1 MEKPDTSKEK
11 ILQASWDEFVD
22 MGYSGARMQRIA
34 DKAGV
39 NKAMIY
45 YYFSSK
51 DSLFENL
58 LKTTFEKFFSVIFA
72 DNRYEDMSFEQLVR
86 EFVDRHIEFLQKN
99 PQIPKV
105 LIRELHSK
113 NPITTKVIRKLF
125 VKLISGIIEQVK
137 IIFNAAIEKGE
148 IRPVDPMQT
157 MWNIAGMNLFFF
169 FLKPVLELLI
179 REMDLE
185 EEQVL
190 QERKQAIVDMI
201 LYGLVPR
208 ETVKEN
214 L

>member
-1 MEKPDTSKEK
+1 MDKPDTSKEK

-34 DKAGV
+34 DNAGV

-51 DSLFENL
+51 DALFESL

-72 DNRYEDMSFEQLVR
+72 DNRYEDMSFEQLIR
-86 EFVDRHIEFLQKN
+86 EFVDRHIDFLQKN
-99 PQIPKV
+99 PQVPKV

-125 VKLISGIIEQVK
+125 VRLISGILGQVK
-137 IIFNAAIEKGE
+137 TIFNSAMEKGE

-169 FLKPVLELLI
+169 FLKPVLEMLLQ
-179 REMDLE
+179 ELNLE

-190 QERKQAIVDMI
+190 QERKEAIVDLI

-208 ETVKEN
+208 ETIKED